1 MLTACPYT
9 FKSLMEK
16 RALLNE
22 IPTDE
27 QIVLVN
33 NLLFI
38 IELIIY
44 CNKFDSSFINSIFF
58 VSRMDLNL
66 RDTFRAAQSSLPLN
80 LLNIFMNVKNF
91 LNNISMIYLNS
102 KKIN

>member
-38 IELIIY
+38 IELIFF
-44 CNKFDSSFINSIFF
+44 CNKFDSSFINSIF
-58 VSRMDLNL
+58 
-66 RDTFRAAQSSLPLN
+66 
-80 LLNIFMNVKNF
+80 LLVEWTSIFATHSGQHSPV
-91 LNNISMIYLNS
+91 YP
-102 KKIN
+102 